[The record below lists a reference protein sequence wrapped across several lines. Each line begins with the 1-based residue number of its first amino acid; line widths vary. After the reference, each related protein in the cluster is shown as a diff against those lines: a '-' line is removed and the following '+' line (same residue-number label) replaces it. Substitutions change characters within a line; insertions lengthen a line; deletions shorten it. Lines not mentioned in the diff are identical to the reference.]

1 MKFFK
6 KIPVYYTYDASTG
19 TMVFW
24 LFSIGKRK
32 IVSGTYVFD
41 KNSGTI
47 SEKFGVKPSN
57 FKNDW
62 KKLFSS
68 TFYRSRARKGNGDF
82 FANGGDISGRMM
94 RAVYNHMNRHLEHY
108 AYSYA
113 QNSVNNNPYVRMGSV
128 NVWGHPK
135 SPEDLI
141 FIDSSTAQK
150 LHKFTL

>member
-1 MKFFK
+1 
-6 KIPVYYTYDASTG
+6 
-19 TMVFW
+19 MVFW
-24 LFSIGKRK
+24 LFSIGKGQ

-47 SEKFGVKPSN
+47 SKKFGVKPSN

-82 FANGGDISGRMM
+82 FANGGDISRKML
-94 RAVYNHMNRHLEHY
+94 RAIYNHMNRHLSDYCY
-108 AYSYA
+108 AHRNTPKPSA
-113 QNSVNNNPYVRMGSV
+113 VSISGIGFLNSVF
-128 NVWGHPK
+128 WGHPK
-135 SPEDLI
+135 SADDLI
-141 FIDSSTAQK
+141 LIDAATAQK